1 VTFGLAWL
9 IYPFFAKKMIINS
22 YLERGWS
29 IDSGSGQ
36 ATSEISKGS
45 FTSSSSSTALPVN
58 EPFDFKTL
66 NPIVFGFVSLI
77 ILFATYVFNRIDV
90 LFGIFFVT
98 TVWDFDFSSNVSL
111 ILESILYLFFTGWAV
126 GIGYKFQKITIIYV
140 ALTIFI
146 LNQASLYLMWDT
158 NPLLNFY
165 FYFPNW
171 LYETL
176 SFVDAD
182 NTFLKFYTI
191 PLHLLI
197 AVALFFLQERLK
209 KISALNT

>member
-36 ATSEISKGS
+36 APGEISQD
-45 FTSSSSSTALPVN
+45 TLSSSTSPSASSVN

-77 ILFATYVFNRIDV
+77 ILFATYVFYRING
-90 LFGIFFVT
+90 LFGIFDVFT
-98 TVWDFDFSSNVSL
+98 IWGFASTDELFHSFLFLFS
-111 ILESILYLFFTGWAV
+111 ICWAV
-126 GIGYKFQKITIIYV
+126 GIGFKFQKKTIIYV
-140 ALTIFI
+140 TLTIFI
-146 LNQASLYLMWDT
+146 LNQASIYPLFGL
-158 NPLLNFY
+158 NPLLYFQFAPFQWFSYFLPY
-165 FYFPNW
+165 FYFFP
-171 LYETL
+171 LY
-176 SFVDAD
+176 
-182 NTFLKFYTI
+182 
-191 PLHLLI
+191 LLI

-209 KISALNT
+209 KISEPNT